1 MALVYT
7 SCSIAG
13 WVDVRRHQLRG
24 FSLLSGCQSARSS
37 RRRRLNRPSFVPP
50 WDELTWVSCLQK
62 LPRGSHHENLTER
75 RSTPVSYDVR
85 QEPLS
90 SSLFLGDFHRID
102 YFPASDG
109 DEIEIV
115 GEKGRGNDM
124 PNNGPSSSFVAAM
137 EVPTYAAF
145 QEASNDRLDAISE
158 FGNVCS
164 SETVL
169 PERYGPGCL
178 VHQIL
183 SPSECRDLIDSTERL
198 GYVNYSAGRNHHGAL
213 QIIVPEY
220 VAQRISAKLLPFID
234 LGLLEE
240 RCAECDTLF
249 GTRET
254 LLASSPSSSDNQLK
268 CTGLN
273 RRWRFYRYR
282 PPGSTERDDD
292 RDEHFAPH
300 IDVGF
305 PPSGLS
311 DDGRTLCWDITDKSS
326 THVVEERD
334 RQVVSRLTVLMYL
347 SDNFA
352 GGETT
357 FFQPLLLEGS
367 SEKVEEGKSLSVL
380 TAVKPRQGSCLI
392 FPQVVGEEASLL
404 ARQYW
409 PLHEGSALSAKVGEA
424 SAPKYVIRSDLIF
437 SKIQKAC

>member
-1 MALVYT
+1 MALVYS

-13 WVDVRRHQLRG
+13 WVDVRRHQHRG
-24 FSLLSGCQSARSS
+24 FSLLSGCQSAQSS
-37 RRRRLNRPSFVPP
+37 RLNRSCSFVPP

-62 LPRGSHHENLTER
+62 PPRGPHHKSRTER
-75 RSTPVSYDVR
+75 RSTPVSYDLR

-102 YFPASDG
+102 YFPAADVDG
-109 DEIEIV
+109 IKI
-115 GEKGRGNDM
+115 GSEKGRGNDI

-145 QEASNDRLDAISE
+145 QEASKDSLHAISKV
-158 FGNVCS
+158 GNVGG
-164 SETVL
+164 SEIVL
-169 PERYGPGCL
+169 PAKYGPGCL
-178 VHQIL
+178 VHQVL

-198 GYVNYSAGRNHHGAL
+198 GYVNYSAGKNHHGAL
-213 QIIVPEY
+213 QIIVPEK
-220 VAQRISAKLLPFID
+220 VAQRISGKLLPFID

-240 RCAECDTLF
+240 RCRECDTLF

-254 LLASSPSSSDNQLK
+254 LLASPPSSSDDQLK

-282 PPGSTERDDD
+282 PPGSIENDDE

-326 THVVEERD
+326 TPAVEERD

-347 SDNFA
+347 SDSFV

-357 FFQPLLLEGS
+357 FFQPLLLEDS

-409 PLHEGSALSAKVGEA
+409 PLHEGSALSAAVGEA
-424 SAPKYVIRSDLIF
+424 STPKYVIRSDLIF
-437 SKIQKAC
+437 SRIRKV